1 MAKLKLKKGKA
12 EQTTDA
18 RALATADKLNS
29 VSIAAAHYLMVPLTS
44 PHLMINA
51 DGTSYAT
58 GGGLTAGIKVYFLDE
73 AQNGTTLKVPA
84 LKDKTLTSYFV
95 KYYMCMTATGVTAA
109 PIYICA
115 DENMKEGIID
125 VHEIPGLGVGQD
137 INASGWVIFSKAKY
151 VSEEFY
157 RW

>member
-1 MAKLKLKKGKA
+1 MTKLKLKKPKA

-58 GGGLTAGIKVYFLDE
+58 GLTSGINVYFLE
-73 AQNGTTLKVPA
+73 YSQKGATLKVPA
-84 LKDKTLTSYFV
+84 QKDKTLTGYFI
-95 KYYMCMTATGVTAA
+95 KYYMCMTAGETAA

-115 DENMKEGIID
+115 DENMKEGTID
-125 VHEIPGLGVGQD
+125 VHEIPGLGIGQD
-137 INASGWVIFSKAKY
+137 ITASGWVVFSKT
-151 VSEEFY
+151 
-157 RW
+157 